1 MSGTIVFQTFF
12 VANSQK
18 IRYNV
23 YYIFIGVYM
32 NKIILALVV
41 VIFSSCLS
49 ANAAGYCPSSQEVH
63 NKSVSWMTR
72 STGASLD
79 QLNALIKEQDSY
91 MNNLLPNCLNYFK
104 STPNANC
111 DRLSTVSAAY
121 MMTPKDKQNLAKLQ
135 ILTATAPHKARCQ
148 YQFQALQLMLK

>member
-1 MSGTIVFQTFF
+1 
-12 VANSQK
+12 
-18 IRYNV
+18 
-23 YYIFIGVYM
+23 M

-91 MNNLLPNCLNYFK
+91 MNNLLPNCLNYFT

>member
-1 MSGTIVFQTFF
+1 MVVTIELQPFLLQFF
-12 VANSQK
+12 KKSV
-18 IRYNV
+18 IIDTI
-23 YYIFIGVYM
+23 YIIGVYM